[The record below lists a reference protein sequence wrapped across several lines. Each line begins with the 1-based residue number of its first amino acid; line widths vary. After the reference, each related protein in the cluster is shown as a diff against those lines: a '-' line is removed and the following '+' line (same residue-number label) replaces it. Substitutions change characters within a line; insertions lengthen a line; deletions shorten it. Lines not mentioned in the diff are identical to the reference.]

1 MHAAVLCSVHNPTES
16 PQGLLPAS
24 VLGMGSEH
32 GSGWKGVRGEIVG
45 GEKKPTI
52 MFNTQFV
59 CLFVCFKYKV
69 KSRDVGLVFFP

>member
-1 MHAAVLCSVHNPTES
+1 
-16 PQGLLPAS
+16 
-24 VLGMGSEH
+24 MGSEH

-59 CLFVCFKYKV
+59 CLFVCFKYQV
-69 KSRDVGLVFFP
+69 KSRDVGLVFFPRAQKELSKHACLWKGKSSNKLV